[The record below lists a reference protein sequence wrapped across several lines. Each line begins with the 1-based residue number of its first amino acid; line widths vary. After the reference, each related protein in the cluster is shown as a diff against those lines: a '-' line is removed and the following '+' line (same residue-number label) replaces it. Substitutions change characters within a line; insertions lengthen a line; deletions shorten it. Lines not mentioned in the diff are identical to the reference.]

1 MIRKKLAT
9 VFIIYTR
16 YVLGGALVFASIVK
30 IKGKRFTTESG
41 ENYPIDS
48 AWHMFET
55 FYQSGLF
62 WQFIGWTQLLI
73 GALLMTQKWSRLG
86 SFLCFPLTVNIF
98 VITLSYYFAYT
109 PYITGLMLIANLLL
123 ILWEWPTL
131 KVLFNLTPQ
140 LKKPTVLE
148 AHTIWTIT
156 GMLLFLFTVIYR
168 SAVLRYDLL
177 LWLSVCLMI
186 GIAALLI
193 AIIKRIIFRKPKTI
207 RCSSNS

>member
-16 YVLGGALVFASIVK
+16 YALGGALVFASIIK

-41 ENYPIDS
+41 EKYPIDT

-62 WQFIGWTQLLI
+62 WEFIGWTQLLI

-86 SFLCFPLTVNIF
+86 SFLCFPLTLNIF

-109 PYITGLMLIANLLL
+109 PVITGLMVLANLLL
-123 ILWEWPTL
+123 ILWEWPAL
-131 KVLFNLTPQ
+131 KVLLNLTPQ
-140 LKKPTVLE
+140 LKKPTALE
-148 AHTIWTIT
+148 AHPIWSIT
-156 GMLLFLFTVIYR
+156 GILLFLFTVIYR

-186 GIAALLI
+186 GTAAFLTAVFKLS
-193 AIIKRIIFRKPKTI
+193 IFR
-207 RCSSNS
+207 SSKASMN